1 MWPLVW
7 LPIWLH
13 KCVQVDTALGIAIG
27 RQMVNNCLS
36 SRACQGIRHQVSK
49 GNQIWGL
56 KEIECFFHLFPFC
69 LNMVVVQ
76 SLSRV
81 QIFATP
87 WTPACWTSLPFTIS
101 HSLLKLMFIDL
112 VMPSNHL
119 IFCPLLFLLSSIF
132 LSIRVFSNELAFC
145 IRWPIIG
152 TSASVLPMNI
162 QGWFPLGLT
171 GLISL
176 LSKGLSR
183 IFSSTTVWKHQFF
196 GTQPS
201 LWFQLSRIC
210 ISGAGMMARGGICGF
225 GIFGCWIT

>member
-112 VMPSNHL
+112 VMPTISFSVL
-119 IFCPLLFLLSSIF
+119 YFSSYPQSF
-132 LSIRVFSNELAFC
+132 
-145 IRWPIIG
+145 
-152 TSASVLPMNI
+152 SASESFLMSWLFASGG
-162 QGWFPLGLT
+162 Q
-171 GLISL
+171 L
-176 LSKGLSR
+176 LALQHQSFQW
-183 IFSSTTVWKHQFF
+183 IFRVDF
-196 GTQPS
+196 
-201 LWFQLSRIC
+201 L
-210 ISGAGMMARGGICGF
+210 
-225 GIFGCWIT
+225 